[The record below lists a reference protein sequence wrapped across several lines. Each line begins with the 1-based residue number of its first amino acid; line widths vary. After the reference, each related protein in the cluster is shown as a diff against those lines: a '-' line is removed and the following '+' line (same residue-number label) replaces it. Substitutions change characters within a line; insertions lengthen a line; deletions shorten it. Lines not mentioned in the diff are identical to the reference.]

1 MLSGASDFGQ
11 KQRFEHHGYDKQQSK
26 NTALSAD
33 VHSITQKIRFQA
45 IAGDCW
51 GCIRAIEAEMGWE
64 PALTYVRKKYE
75 SGLRPGW
82 IDPYRR

>member
-11 KQRFEHHGYDKQQSK
+11 KQTFEHHGYDKQQSK

-51 GCIRAIEAEMGWE
+51 GCIRTIEAEMGWDGNQRS
-64 PALTYVRKKYE
+64 PTYAKNTSQD
-75 SGLRPGW
+75 SGLAG
-82 IDPYRR
+82 